1 MDMGIVNAGALDIYD
16 QVCTNL
22 CLCLCL
28 SLSLSLDLALPL
40 AITHSY
46 PWFGDLDP
54 CRVAEID

>member
-1 MDMGIVNAGALDIYD
+1 MGIVNAGALDIYD

-28 SLSLSLDLALPL
+28 CLSIWLSIWLSHLQSLIVTLGLV
-40 AITHSY
+40 
-46 PWFGDLDP
+46 DLDP